1 LKLPKNF
8 IPLDYETDSLYFVRI
23 KSTDLDGLT
32 VEKPIIIAIIKVN
45 EKPDSLIMSNDTILE
60 QAPGDTLAETYSTR
74 DPDLFGKSI
83 YPLVEGKGTN
93 DNSKFYVDGDL
104 LYSNE
109 VFISDEKD
117 IRLIRELMS

>member
-1 LKLPKNF
+1 MKLPKNF

>member
-1 LKLPKNF
+1 MKLPKNF

-32 VEKPIIIAIIKVN
+32 VEKPIIIAIANVN

>member
-8 IPLDYETDSLYFVRI
+8 IPFDYETDSRYFVRI

-32 VEKPIIIAIIKVN
+32 VEKPIIIAIANVN

-60 QAPGDTLAETYSTR
+60 QAPGGTLAETYSTR

>member
-1 LKLPKNF
+1 LKLPKNL
-8 IPLDYETDSLYFVRI
+8 IPFDYETDSRYFVRS
-23 KSTDLDGLT
+23 KSTYLGGLT
-32 VEKPIIIAIIKVN
+32 VEKPIIIAIANVN

-60 QAPGDTLAETYSTR
+60 QAPGGTLTETYSTR

-83 YPLVEGKGTN
+83 YPLVEGKGAN
-93 DNSKFYVDGDL
+93 DNSKFYIDGDL

-109 VFISDEKD
+109 VFISDEKN

>member
-32 VEKPIIIAIIKVN
+32 VEKPIIIAIANVN

>member
-1 LKLPKNF
+1 MKLPKNF
-8 IPLDYETDSLYFVRI
+8 IPFDYETDSRYFVRI

-32 VEKPIIIAIIKVN
+32 VEKPIIIAIANVN

-60 QAPGDTLAETYSTR
+60 QAPGGTLAETYSTR
-74 DPDLFGKSI
+74 DPDLFGKFI
-83 YPLVEGKGTN
+83 YPLVEGKGAN